1 VATWP
6 PARDGARCWVSP
18 ALPHTLHRGWGL
30 AWSDHRFLPVEEEQM
45 LFIVVKFTVQ
55 PEQSRDWLSKV
66 ADFTAATRAEPGNV
80 FFEWSKSVDDP
91 HQKELNRRLMS
102 LDRRRSR
109 IRLRRSRQLDG
120 AMNLDEH
127 GASHGHDEGAAGADH
142 HDARERWGRAAGTA
156 AFRPCSRSSG
166 EAEGTLCSERGVPE
180 DSAGC
185 SCVWQS
191 TGPGPWPSPKHSPA
205 YAPSRSRPDSQHHR
219 HHATARDH
227 HGDTGPSAGPQ
238 RCPHNETLISRSS
251 ALRVE
256 PY

>member
-1 VATWP
+1 
-6 PARDGARCWVSP
+6 
-18 ALPHTLHRGWGL
+18 
-30 AWSDHRFLPVEEEQM
+30 M
-45 LFIVVKFTVQ
+45 LFIVVKITVQ
-55 PEQSRDWLSKV
+55 PEQSRDWLSKEV
-66 ADFTAATRAEPGNV
+66 DFTAATRAEPGNV

-166 EAEGTLCSERGVPE
+166 RPRGRSAPSAASPRTAQGVPA
-180 DSAGC
+180 SGRALAL
-185 SCVWQS
+185 
-191 TGPGPWPSPKHSPA
+191 GPGPRQSIHPPTHHPA
-205 YAPSRSRPDSQHHR
+205 PGLTASTTATTQQPATTTETPDPAP
-219 HHATARDH
+219 AL
-227 HGDTGPSAGPQ
+227 SA
-238 RCPHNETLISRSS
+238 
-251 ALRVE
+251 ALTTK
-256 PY
+256 P